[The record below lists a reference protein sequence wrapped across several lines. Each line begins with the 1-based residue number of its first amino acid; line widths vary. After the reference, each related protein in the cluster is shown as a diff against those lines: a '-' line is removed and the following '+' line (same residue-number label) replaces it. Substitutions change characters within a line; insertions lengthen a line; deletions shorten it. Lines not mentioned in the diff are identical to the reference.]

1 MSTTT
6 DPLEVLAIAY
16 ATADLAYRTTEG
28 DLLRRIGGMAIETWL
43 APASRTD
50 ERLLTR
56 ARGPVLDVGCGPGRH
71 VVALTRRGV
80 PALGID
86 LSPAAIELARA
97 RGADVVHGSIFRD
110 VPGAGEWGS
119 ALLLDGSLGIG
130 GSPVTLLRRVR
141 HVLRPGGRVLVEL
154 DAPGTPS
161 GHLHVRIEAQG
172 AVSDWFPWARVAAD
186 AIEGVARGALLAVA
200 EAWSDGGR
208 HFAVLTRQSPSE
220 PALKPVAVPTAPAT
234 AEA

>member
-1 MSTTT
+1 MSTIAH
-6 DPLEVLAIAY
+6 PLDVLAIAY
-16 ATADLAYRTTEG
+16 ATADLAYHTTDG
-28 DLLRRIGGMAIETWL
+28 DVLTGIGGTSIDHWL
-43 APASRTD
+43 APASRVD

-71 VVALTRRGV
+71 LVALARRGV
-80 PALGID
+80 TALGLD
-86 LSPAAIELARA
+86 LSHAAVDLARA
-97 RGADVVHGSIFRD
+97 RGADVLHGSIFGA

-130 GSPVTLLRRVR
+130 GAPVTLLRRVR
-141 HVLRPGGRVLVEL
+141 QVLHRTGRVLVEL

-172 AVSDWFPWARVAAD
+172 AVSEWFPWARVAAD
-186 AIEGVARGALLAVA
+186 AIEGVARGALLAVS

-208 HFAVLTRQSPSE
+208 HFAVLTR
-220 PALKPVAVPTAPAT
+220 LG
-234 AEA
+234 

>member
-1 MSTTT
+1 VSSIA
-6 DPLEVLAIAY
+6 DPLDVLAIAY
-16 ATADLAYRTTEG
+16 ATAELAYRTADG
-28 DLLRRIGGMAIETWL
+28 DVLDGIGGTSIDHWL
-43 APASRTD
+43 APASRVD

-71 VVALTRRGV
+71 VVALARRGV
-80 PALGID
+80 AALGLD
-86 LSPAAIELARA
+86 LSAAAVDLARA
-97 RGADVVHGSIFRD
+97 RGADVMHGSIFGA
-110 VPGAGEWGS
+110 VPDEGEWGS

-130 GSPVTLLRRVR
+130 GAPVTLLRRVR
-141 HVLRPGGRVLVEL
+141 QVLRPTGRVLVEL

-186 AIEGVARGALLAVA
+186 AVEDVARGALLAVS

-208 HFAVLTRQSPSE
+208 HFAVLTRL
-220 PALKPVAVPTAPAT
+220 A
-234 AEA
+234 